1 MPHHDLVIIGS
12 GSGNSLLT
20 PELDGLDVA
29 IVEGGTFG
37 GTCLNVGCIP
47 TKMFVLP
54 ADRVVEADDAHRLGV
69 TFAGPTVDWP
79 GIRDRIFGRID
90 PISAGGEAYRR
101 SQEHTTLYRAH
112 ATFTGERRLAL
123 STGEEVTADRLVVA
137 AGSHPVGLDVDGLRG
152 PDPDHGVHTS
162 DTVMRLDALPPRMAS
177 SAAGSSRARWPTC
190 SRRSASR

>member
-54 ADRVVEADDAHRLGV
+54 ADRVVDAADA
-69 TFAGPTVDWP
+69 P
-79 GIRDRIFGRID
+79 G
-90 PISAGGEAYRR
+90 SA
-101 SQEHTTLYRAH
+101 
-112 ATFTGERRLAL
+112 
-123 STGEEVTADRLVVA
+123 
-137 AGSHPVGLDVDGLRG
+137 
-152 PDPDHGVHTS
+152 
-162 DTVMRLDALPPRMAS
+162 
-177 SAAGSSRARWPTC
+177 
-190 SRRSASR
+190 

>member
-54 ADRVVEADDAHRLGV
+54 ADRVVEADDARRLGV
-69 TFAGPTVDWP
+69 TFAEPAVDWP

-90 PISAGGEAYRR
+90 PISAGGEAYRLG
-101 SQEHTTLYRAH
+101 SGAH
-112 ATFTGERRLAL
+112 
-123 STGEEVTADRLVVA
+123 
-137 AGSHPVGLDVDGLRG
+137 HPLPFPRGLHR
-152 PDPDHGVHTS
+152 
-162 DTVMRLDALPPRMAS
+162 
-177 SAAGSSRARWPTC
+177 
-190 SRRSASR
+190 

>member
-54 ADRVVEADDAHRLGV
+54 ADRVVDAADAHRLGV
-69 TFAGPTVDWP
+69 TFAEPTVDWP

-101 SQEHTTLYRAH
+101 SQEHTHPLRRPRQVHRRAT
-112 ATFTGERRLAL
+112 ALAL
-123 STGEEVTADRLVVA
+123 DRRGAHRRPGRRRRREPAPSGSTSTGCARPT
-137 AGSHPVGLDVDGLRG
+137 P
-152 PDPDHGVHTS
+152 
-162 DTVMRLDALPPRMAS
+162 
-177 SAAGSSRARWPTC
+177 SAACTPPTP
-190 SRRSASR
+190 